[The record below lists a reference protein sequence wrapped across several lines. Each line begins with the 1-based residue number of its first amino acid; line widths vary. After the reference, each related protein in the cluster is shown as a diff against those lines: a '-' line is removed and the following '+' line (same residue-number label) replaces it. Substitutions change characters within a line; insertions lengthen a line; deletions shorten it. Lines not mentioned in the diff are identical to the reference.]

1 MPVDPAKAGAPPVV
15 PPANF
20 MRQLAAAP
28 HDPPL
33 RLRLLSKSPELERHW
48 NGGA

>member
-1 MPVDPAKAGAPPVV
+1 MPVDPANAGALPSS
-15 PPANF
+15 PANL

-28 HDPPL
+28 DDPPL